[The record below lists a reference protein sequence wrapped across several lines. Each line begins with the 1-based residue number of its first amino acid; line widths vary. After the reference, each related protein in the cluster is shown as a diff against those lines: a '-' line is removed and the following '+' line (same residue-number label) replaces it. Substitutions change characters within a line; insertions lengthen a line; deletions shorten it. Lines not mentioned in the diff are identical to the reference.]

1 MRRLFVDDE
10 REPPKDQ
17 IWDIARSYHEAVNLI
32 NENTYDVVSLDHDLA
47 CFDQRGHEF
56 TGSDVLNYLVEMK
69 FYDEPNCPQYV
80 YVHSANPSA
89 YKSMKLA
96 IDKYFEQ

>member
-10 REPPKDQ
+10 RNPPTDQ
-17 IWDIARSYHEAVNLI
+17 HWDVARSYHEAIDMLNQHQ
-32 NENTYDVVSLDHDLA
+32 YDVVSLDHDIA
-47 CFDQRGHEF
+47 SYDITGREY
-56 TGSDVLNYLVEMK
+56 TGSDILTTLVEWK
-69 FYDEPNCPQYV
+69 VFQDVHAPQFV

-96 IDKYFEQ
+96 IDKYFKQ